1 MSGSLDHIAVLGAFR
16 SGSSAL
22 AGVLH
27 YLGVDMGA
35 PFYMD
40 YYEPEDLSEK
50 LRIWWNQPWLN
61 EVAPKE
67 ERVNELTNWIK
78 NRRENYSGPI
88 GAKHP
93 LLSLCGRDLLDA
105 WGNST
110 KFLWSYRPVGDSI
123 YSLQKLGWWRGS
135 EKYIQTQLF
144 FGCEKFFGCQPC
156 LRVTYS
162 EMVDDP
168 AMVIQGIIDYL
179 ELTPTKGQ
187 IQFAVQSVRRKV

>member
-1 MSGSLDHIAVLGAFR
+1 MSDYIAVLGTFR

-27 YLGVDMGA
+27 YLGVDMGY
-35 PFYMD
+35 PFYLD
-40 YYEPEDLSEK
+40 FYEPEDLSEK
-50 LRIWWNQPWLN
+50 LRRWWSQPWLN
-61 EVAPKE
+61 EATLKE
-67 ERVNELTNWIK
+67 ERIDGLTNWVQ

-93 LLSLCGRDLLDA
+93 LLSLCGHDLLEA
-105 WGNST
+105 WGEST

-123 YSLQKLGWWRGS
+123 CSLQKVGWWRGS
-135 EKYIQTQLF
+135 EKHIQTQLF
-144 FGCEKFFGCQPC
+144 FACEKFFTRQPC

-168 AMVIQGIIDYL
+168 AVVIQSIIDYL

-187 IQFAVQSVRRKV
+187 IQFAVQSIRRKV